1 VSDTAQLAVLVHG
14 VDTEF
19 CVTEGM
25 LGIQPMKDTVT
36 GEDIF
41 QEIKRLIPKYHLSF
55 DKLHD
60 GSTDGAPTNYKTKIR
75 AQFYEF

>member
-1 VSDTAQLAVLVHG
+1 VSDTAQLAVLVRG
-14 VDTEF
+14 VDTEV

-25 LGIQPMKDTVT
+25 LGVQPMKDTVP

-41 QEIKRLIPKYHLSF
+41 REIKHLMSKYHLSF

-60 GSTDGAPTNYKTKIR
+60 VSTDGAPTNSKTKI
-75 AQFYEF
+75 QTEF